1 MFSSERLLVGNLV
14 SAIKAPGGGGV
25 AVKCDGTYK
34 LSYEGDWNLFSVGTH
49 AVRYE
54 QQTHD
59 VVHSYRPFLF
69 AYIKGESDYT
79 LRDLVMPSLLRTV
92 RGVYCSACGGSDPVR
107 QSSETCAHT
116 TPVGWGTC

>member
-1 MFSSERLLVGNLV
+1 MFTTERLLVGNVV
-14 SAIKAPGGGGV
+14 SAVKSTGARGV

-34 LSYEGDWNLFSVGTH
+34 ISYEGDWNLFSLGTH

-54 QQTHD
+54 KTSHD

-79 LRDLVMPSLLRTV
+79 LRDLVMPCLLNVVKGAAPR
-92 RGVYCSACGGSDPVR
+92 
-107 QSSETCAHT
+107 
-116 TPVGWGTC
+116 VGMC

>member
-1 MFSSERLLVGNLV
+1 MATGCNDQGIVFSSERLLVGNLV

-49 AVRYE
+49 AVKYKNSV
-54 QQTHD
+54 HH

-79 LRDLVMPSLLRTV
+79 LRDLVMPSLLALV
-92 RGVYCSACGGSDPVR
+92 RGTSV
-107 QSSETCAHT
+107 CAR
-116 TPVGWGTC
+116 C